1 MSTRWSGSA
10 NVGARG
16 AEHTTEYLVSIIMS
30 NPKSGAVL
38 FSLVPIKAEDSSIK
52 YASLRIGLYLGP
64 RDTKSNK
71 IDTIVPVC
79 SSRRKFITGHTPH
92 TSHILLRNNTQ
103 KDLVTTVIYNKCLV
117 MGGYIAVI
125 GALNVDLIF
134 TSEKP
139 LGIGES
145 INTLNF
151 AKMHGGKGANT
162 AVAAHR
168 FCLQGPETGSD
179 RTLSTDIDIQVALHG
194 AVGGDE
200 YGRLLKEELA
210 EAGIDVS
217 GVDTLPSSV
226 SGICCVLVDAK
237 TGESSNIAYQGANIN
252 WRPSAALMDRLQG
265 SKGPDRPDLIILHLD
280 TSLEVVRKILK
291 TAAEF
296 KIDTLLNPS
305 PVTDLG
311 TEIYHNLTHLILNE
325 PEAMRLSR
333 VDFGKFPTKAAWQ
346 KAGMYFIKLG
356 VIHVVI
362 TLGAKGA
369 YYITAD
375 RSGLVSLTENVNVID
390 STGAGDT
397 FTGTYA
403 VEYVRKK
410 RLGIWNVTTAVERA
424 CKAATATVGR
434 LGAHDLGL

>member
-1 MSTRWSGSA
+1 
-10 NVGARG
+10 
-16 AEHTTEYLVSIIMS
+16 
-30 NPKSGAVL
+30 
-38 FSLVPIKAEDSSIK
+38 
-52 YASLRIGLYLGP
+52 
-64 RDTKSNK
+64 
-71 IDTIVPVC
+71 
-79 SSRRKFITGHTPH
+79 
-92 TSHILLRNNTQ
+92 
-103 KDLVTTVIYNKCLV
+103 
-117 MGGYIAVI
+117 
-125 GALNVDLIF
+125 
-134 TSEKP
+134 
-139 LGIGES
+139 
-145 INTLNF
+145 
-151 AKMHGGKGANT
+151 MHGGKGANT

-168 FCLQGPETGSD
+168 FCLQESETDSNG
-179 RTLSTDIDIQVALHG
+179 TLSADIDIQVALHG

-210 EAGIDVS
+210 DAGIDVS
-217 GVDTLPSSV
+217 GVDTLPSST

-252 WRPSAALMDRLQG
+252 WQPSDALMDRQS
-265 SKGPDRPDLIILHLD
+265 SKGPDRPDLVILHLD

-296 KIDTLLNPS
+296 KIDALLNPS

-346 KAGMYFIKLG
+346 KAGMYFIELG
-356 VIHVVI
+356 VMHVVI

-369 YYITAD
+369 YYITAHE
-375 RSGLVSLTENVNVID
+375 SGLVSLAEKINVID

-403 VEYVRKK
+403 VEYVRTK
-410 RLGIWNVTTAVERA
+410 RLGIWNMATAVERA
-424 CKAATATVGR
+424 CKAATATVGK
-434 LGAHDLGL
+434 LGAHDSDP